1 MLLFLHI
8 PDFLQACSYRAPMMV
23 REVMIFSH
31 RFEKYGYYV
40 CPRCQITVEREF
52 MNYCDHCGQCLN
64 WARYEQATIVY
75 PGSKQRRAKAK
86 RLGLIEKLYSKFRF
100 GILR

>member
-1 MLLFLHI
+1 MLLFWHI

-40 CPRCQITVEREF
+40 YPRCQITVEREF
-52 MNYCDHCGQCLN
+52 MNYCDRCGQRLAWRGKKQIRLIYPRQKEGAAEQTN
-64 WARYEQATIVY
+64 QADTYEI
-75 PGSKQRRAKAK
+75 G
-86 RLGLIEKLYSKFRF
+86 
-100 GILR
+100 